1 LRLNIN
7 LLTAYEEA
15 FIKMDQNE
23 NILDQIRELCLSFPG
38 TSERLSHGAPTFFVN
53 EKKSFVQYHLNHH
66 DDGKVAL
73 WCAAPSGVQTILV
86 ESNPEIYY
94 IPAYVGHLG
103 WVGLRLD
110 RNAEWHEVKGVIQDA
125 YLTRAPKKY
134 IEIVRTENQM

>member
-1 LRLNIN
+1 
-7 LLTAYEEA
+7 
-15 FIKMDQNE
+15 MDQNE